1 MVTTI
6 PMWVK
11 CHNVLKE
18 LWTDDDLGFVAS
30 KVGIPFSQ
38 DEATKCEKCQKFGH
52 ETKKCLGDLMQSQ
65 GRRLNTTNRSGRM
78 SRLNTVQSTGL
89 DANNVNS
96 SREGRQN
103 ERMTPNAN
111 ASYENVVRNIVTYAG
126 NGSGEDV
133 NRRIW
138 RVRSRP
144 SALSEGARTSCIR
157 NDRGEEIREQPI
169 GTTAQPESNG
179 QSSDAQGNGT
189 EVEELNTGVHETGT
203 DPSIGLQ
210 LALYVPAEITTPI
223 KCGDMVK
230 QCFHNV
236 HCLYSFA
243 RQFGC
248 MVVGFMGRSCIG
260 ICKGAVVRYHKE
272 TRNEGCCGFCT
283 VELLLKD
290 PIETT
295 FCS

>member
-1 MVTTI
+1 
-6 PMWVK
+6 
-11 CHNVLKE
+11 
-18 LWTDDDLGFVAS
+18 
-30 KVGIPFSQ
+30 
-38 DEATKCEKCQKFGH
+38 
-52 ETKKCLGDLMQSQ
+52 
-65 GRRLNTTNRSGRM
+65 M

-157 NDRGEEIREQPI
+157 NDRGEEIREQPT
-169 GTTAQPESNG
+169 GTTAQHEPNG

-189 EVEELNTGVHETGT
+189 EVEELNTGVHKTGI

-210 LALYVPAEITTPI
+210 LSLYVPAEITTPI
-223 KCGDMVK
+223 ALLSSTHPACHGPFTNEILLGKALKDIRNKVELATKFGASFTDAYFGMGSSPWNDVCPIPCTTKIENLNQNIGALSVK
-230 QCFHNV
+230 
-236 HCLYSFA
+236 LSP
-243 RQFGC
+243 RD
-248 MVVGFMGRSCIG
+248 GRS
-260 ICKGAVVRYHKE
+260 
-272 TRNEGCCGFCT
+272 
-283 VELLLKD
+283 LKV
-290 PIETT
+290 
-295 FCS
+295 